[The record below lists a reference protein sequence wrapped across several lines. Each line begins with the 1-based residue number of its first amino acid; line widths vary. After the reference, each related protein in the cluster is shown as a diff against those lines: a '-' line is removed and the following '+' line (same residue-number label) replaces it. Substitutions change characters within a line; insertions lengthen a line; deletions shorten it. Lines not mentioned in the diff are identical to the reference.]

1 MIQSRTLKPM
11 FPVRDNF
18 NTRYRWEAWM
28 NKYRAITIP
37 SETVGKLLDA
47 IYEQYPEGA
56 SSMPN
61 KLEEAVINTL
71 YELDELKD

>member
-1 MIQSRTLKPM
+1 
-11 FPVRDNF
+11 
-18 NTRYRWEAWM
+18 M
-28 NKYRAITIP
+28 NIKKHKAYRAITVQ

-56 SSMPN
+56 SSMPD

-71 YELDELKD
+71 YELDPLHKGN

>member
-1 MIQSRTLKPM
+1 M
-11 FPVRDNF
+11 FPAKDSF
-18 NTRYRWEAWM
+18 NTRYQWEAQM
-28 NKYRAITIP
+28 NKHKAYRAITIP

-56 SSMPN
+56 SSMPD
-61 KLEEAVINTL
+61 KLEEAVTNTL

>member
-1 MIQSRTLKPM
+1 
-11 FPVRDNF
+11 
-18 NTRYRWEAWM
+18 M
-28 NKYRAITIP
+28 NKHRAYRAITVP

-56 SSMPN
+56 SSMPS
-61 KLEEAVINTL
+61 KLEEAVTNTL

>member
-1 MIQSRTLKPM
+1 LNIEKHR
-11 FPVRDNF
+11 
-18 NTRYRWEAWM
+18 A
-28 NKYRAITIP
+28 YRAITVQ

-56 SSMPN
+56 SSMPD

-71 YELDELKD
+71 YELDELKA